1 MSINYVDKEGLEAA
15 VEAIKARY
23 DQHVVN
29 ITITQDSWTGSAA
42 PYSRNIT
49 CAGMTD
55 AIRPRV
61 EFYNTTGASAANFK
75 ADKKAVA
82 CIDQWVSG
90 TDVLTLQCYT
100 SKPTTNIGVR
110 IIW

>member
-1 MSINYVDKEGLEAA
+1 M
-15 VEAIKARY
+15 AIKLESLRSGTSFNPTPI
-23 DQHVVN
+23 QPKPGIV
-29 ITITQDSWTGSAA
+29 GL
-42 PYSRNIT
+42 
-49 CAGMTD
+49 
-55 AIRPRV
+55 
-61 EFYNTTGASAANFK
+61 GASAANFK
-75 ADKKAVA
+75 ADKKAVG